1 MNILIVGAGRIAERI
16 VKILAMENHNIT
28 VVDNDEGK
36 LGRLRRMKNHNFVVT
51 NPLDPKFIE
60 ETNFK
65 SFDVVAAL
73 TRSDR
78 ANIVI
83 CSVAKKAGVKK
94 TVAVFKEISLIEY
107 NEEYKK
113 NLGIDE
119 IVSIDREG
127 ASAIN
132 DFVFDNFGGKS
143 DFFAKDKLQVL
154 SFKVKSDSEFVNKKI
169 SDIGTLTPFLI
180 VAIARYDKIIVP
192 DGDTVVGKDDILYIA
207 GLTKDIQNFRYENLV
222 IFHKDTLKNIMIV
235 GGEKIVDVAGSM
247 ILKRPCNL
255 KIICKHDVNVRRIRR
270 NLPDALVVRGDFED
284 FRVLEREEIE
294 RQDVFVCATDS
305 DELNIVMGLMGKK
318 YNVPHSISLIN
329 TMSYE
334 ILLDE
339 LSIDRF
345 VNPLTIC
352 ANKIVEIIRGN
363 KGINTYITF
372 SGKAEIIEVQIKDEL
387 EIVGKKISEI
397 DLPLGSLICG
407 IEREEGTI
415 VVPRGETEIKLSD
428 RLIVFAKNEC
438 VDRLVRIFNPEH
450 APTSIKDLF
459 R

>member
-28 VVDNDEGK
+28 VVDNDEYK
-36 LGRLRRMKNHNFVVT
+36 LGRLRRMKNHTFVAV
-51 NPLDPKFIE
+51 NPLNPKFIE
-60 ETNFK
+60 EMDFK
-65 SFDVVAAL
+65 KFDVVASL

-83 CSVAKKAGVKK
+83 SSVAKKAGVKK
-94 TVAVFKEISLIEY
+94 TIALFKEMSLIED
-107 NEEYKK
+107 NEEFKK

-119 IVSIDREG
+119 IISIDKEG
-127 ASAIN
+127 AAAIF

-154 SFKVKSDSEFVNKKI
+154 SFKVLGESEYINKRI
-169 SDIGTLTPFLI
+169 SDIGTFTPFLV

-192 DGDTVVGKDDILYIA
+192 DGDTVIRKGDILYIS
-207 GLTKDIQNFRYENLV
+207 GLTKDIQNFRYENFM
-222 IFHKDTLKNIMIV
+222 IFEKEELKNIMIV
-235 GGEKIVDVAGSM
+235 GGDKIIDYTGSM
-247 ILKRPCNL
+247 ILSRPCNL

-270 NLPDALVVRGDFED
+270 NLPDALVIRGDFED
-284 FRVLEREEIE
+284 FRVLEKEDIE
-294 RQDVFVCATDS
+294 HQDVFVCATDS

-318 YNVPHSISLIN
+318 YNVPHAISLIN

-363 KGINTYITF
+363 KGLNTYITF
-372 SGKAEIIEVQIKDEL
+372 SGKAEMLEVQIKDDL
-387 EIVGKKISEI
+387 EIVGKKIQEI
-397 DLPLGSLICG
+397 DLPTGLLICG

-415 VVPRGETEIKLSD
+415 VVPRGDTKIKHND

-438 VDRLVRIFNPEH
+438 GDRLLRIFNPKH

>member
-1 MNILIVGAGRIAERI
+1 M
-16 VKILAMENHNIT
+16 
-28 VVDNDEGK
+28 
-36 LGRLRRMKNHNFVVT
+36 
-51 NPLDPKFIE
+51 
-60 ETNFK
+60 
-65 SFDVVAAL
+65 
-73 TRSDR
+73 
-78 ANIVI
+78 
-83 CSVAKKAGVKK
+83 
-94 TVAVFKEISLIEY
+94 
-107 NEEYKK
+107 
-113 NLGIDE
+113 
-119 IVSIDREG
+119 
-127 ASAIN
+127 
-132 DFVFDNFGGKS
+132 
-143 DFFAKDKLQVL
+143 L

-180 VAIARYDKIIVP
+180 VAIARYDTIIVP

-284 FRVLEREEIE
+284 FRVLEKEEIE

-372 SGKAEIIEVQIKDEL
+372 SGKAEIIEVQIKDDL

-397 DLPLGSLICG
+397 DLPSGSLICG